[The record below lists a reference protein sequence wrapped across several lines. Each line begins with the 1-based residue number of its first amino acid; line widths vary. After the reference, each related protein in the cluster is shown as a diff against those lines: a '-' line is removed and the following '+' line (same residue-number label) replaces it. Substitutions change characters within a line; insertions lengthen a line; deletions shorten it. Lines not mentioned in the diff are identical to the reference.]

1 MLKKIGATENDVLS
15 EKSQNEN
22 SSHWMHPPSVVN
34 PRKGSQTLATATKPL
49 DTDKHAPLT
58 FQQVPRQRFGDSLLA
73 RLLNY
78 QKVPSI
84 NLTLELFYR
93 PRYGKYFGVLHI
105 TCTCF

>member
-73 RLLNY
+73 RLLVY
-78 QKVPSI
+78 I
-84 NLTLELFYR
+84 CILA
-93 PRYGKYFGVLHI
+93 
-105 TCTCF
+105 CTDFTHTRRVTRAL